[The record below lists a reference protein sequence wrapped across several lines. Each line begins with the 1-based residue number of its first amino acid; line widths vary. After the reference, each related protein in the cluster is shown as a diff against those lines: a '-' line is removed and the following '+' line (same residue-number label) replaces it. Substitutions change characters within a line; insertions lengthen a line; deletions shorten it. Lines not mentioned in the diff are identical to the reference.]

1 MMVSCFKVRDGEEPR
16 LGGIWLLIFPLY
28 RLNLGFEVCP
38 HGRVMETLKSVSL
51 HLKKEF
57 WVRDT
62 DLSHNEIKI
71 TLIY

>member
-1 MMVSCFKVRDGEEPR
+1 MVSCFKVRDGGEPR
-16 LGGIWLLIFPLY
+16 LGGMWSLIFLLY
-28 RLNLGFEVCP
+28 TRLNLGFEVWP
-38 HGRVMETLKSVSL
+38 HTRVIETLKSVSL
-51 HLKKEF
+51 NLKKEF